1 MVAHL
6 GVRFFEA
13 FHTTVQSTY
22 LPTLVTSR
30 FLFDEHFHVMPGG
43 VTGQGA
49 WKCLRSLTRHTAVY
63 EVTTAHP
70 LTTRLALQ
78 WTTPEELN
86 TRPLQRTAAAIRS
99 CSAEFTELEALAHN
113 LDLTGLD
120 WTGRGCSRRQTT
132 AGCIP
137 AFLRMHAPSASSPG
151 RRSAIHRPRLGGEL
165 PIEFPSPPSSPL
177 GGRPRCRRSDRDW
190 SWLLIGPGASPSWG
204 RGGRLNRASP
214 PGGRTLLW
222 REFTNV
228 SVV

>member
-22 LPTLVTSR
+22 LPTYLGNFQVPLR
-30 FLFDEHFHVMPGG
+30 RALPCHARRGDR
-43 VTGQGA
+43 TGC
-49 WKCLRSLTRHTAVY
+49 KCLRSLTRHTAVY